1 MKGDINLNL
10 VHQISLRNEMRIL
23 RLTKELYNID
33 SGDFRYVAYNDD
45 SMKEIEHILLED
57 WINGK
62 PDILLSRIKQ
72 KKNNDIIYD
81 KLLYNSLSFDV
92 KVNSKKYSR
101 ACFELFD
108 EGDYYTYKHN
118 KDTHNIIV
126 VMNAN
131 KIIYTFPASYIEDVV
146 NKRNIMHYEMPNG
159 FYDKEEYF
167 WDKFSSEKKDK
178 NGKKLFFINP
188 EILQQRLRDYI
199 AYKNTNA
206 DLTWF
211 YFNAKILKIDK
222 EFEEIDNC
230 ENK

>member
-1 MKGDINLNL
+1 M
-10 VHQISLRNEMRIL
+10 H
-23 RLTKELYNID
+23 
-33 SGDFRYVAYNDD
+33 
-45 SMKEIEHILLED
+45 
-57 WINGK
+57 
-62 PDILLSRIKQ
+62 
-72 KKNNDIIYD
+72 
-81 KLLYNSLSFDV
+81 LYNSLSFDV